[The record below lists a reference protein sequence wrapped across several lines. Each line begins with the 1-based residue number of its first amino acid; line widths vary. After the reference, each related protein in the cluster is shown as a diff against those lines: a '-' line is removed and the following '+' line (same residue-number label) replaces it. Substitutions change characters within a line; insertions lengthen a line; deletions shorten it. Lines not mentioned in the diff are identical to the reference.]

1 MHALKPS
8 YLPPQPL
15 QPTRTVPRQ
24 KAKTKQRPYRAVIV
38 EATVKLS
45 VNVVLSAVAIG
56 ALAQLLPY
64 RSSQAAKLQELQVT
78 VKSTEERVQRTQN
91 KFKQYFDPYQ
101 TDANMQAQ
109 SNRLGAQQRRI
120 VWRDSGRQTPESAR

>member
-8 YLPPQPL
+8 SLPQPQRPL
-15 QPTRTVPRQ
+15 RTVPRQ
-24 KAKTKQRPYRAVIV
+24 RTKARQRPYRAALI

-78 VKSTEERVQRTQN
+78 VAATEERVERTQN

-109 SNRLGAQQRRI
+109 SNRIGTQQRRI
-120 VWRDSGRQTPESAR
+120 VFRRAGGQ

>member
-8 YLPPQPL
+8 YPPQPL
-15 QPTRTVPRQ
+15 RPFRTVPRQ
-24 KAKTKQRPYRAVIV
+24 LKVKQGYRAVVV

-64 RSSQAAKLQELQVT
+64 RSSQTAKLQELQVT
-78 VKSTEERVQRTQN
+78 EKATQERVQRTQN
-91 KFKQYFDPYQ
+91 KFNQYFDPYQ

-109 SNRLGAQQRRI
+109 SNRIGTQQRRI
-120 VWRDSGRQTPESAR
+120 VWRDAGRQ

>member
-15 QPTRTVPRQ
+15 RPSRTVPRH
-24 KAKTKQRPYRAVIV
+24 KVKIKQRPYRAVLV

-45 VNVVLSAVAIG
+45 VNVVISAVAIG

-78 VKSTEERVQRTQN
+78 VKATKDRVQRTEN
-91 KFKQYFDPYQ
+91 KFNQYFDPYQ

-109 SNRLGAQQRRI
+109 SNRIGAQQRRI
-120 VWRDSGRQTPESAR
+120 VWRDSGRQATDLVR

>member
-8 YLPPQPL
+8 YHIPPQPL
-15 QPTRTVPRQ
+15 RPLRTVPRQ
-24 KAKTKQRPYRAVIV
+24 KTKAKQRPYRALVI

-45 VNVVLSAVAIG
+45 VNVVVSAVAIG

-78 VKSTEERVQRTQN
+78 VKATEERVERTQK
-91 KFKQYFDPYQ
+91 KFNQYFDPYQ

-109 SNRLGAQQRRI
+109 SNRIGAQQHRI
-120 VWRDSGRQTPESAR
+120 VWREGRQ